1 MAPYESNTFLG
12 HEDRGIRERGVT
24 MCKSLLAAEQRGM
37 NLPYRAN
44 GRPRIFC
51 KPEIN
56 PGARNFME
64 LPVYNIDLAEDDPDR
79 RTRGFKPYNQ
89 FGLCYRTNCKDLPWV
104 AVTMP
109 FIVRDEGSTDPSQ
122 FDKFL
127 DKKLTTSFP
136 CHQQAVE
143 RAVAL
148 MTDAKLRVADEQLKA
163 AHHVVVSEE
172 RLKNPSSK
180 KRKLFKR

>member
-1 MAPYESNTFLG
+1 
-12 HEDRGIRERGVT
+12 
-24 MCKSLLAAEQRGM
+24 
-37 NLPYRAN
+37 
-44 GRPRIFC
+44 
-51 KPEIN
+51 
-56 PGARNFME
+56 
-64 LPVYNIDLAEDDPDR
+64 
-79 RTRGFKPYNQ
+79 
-89 FGLCYRTNCKDLPWV
+89 
-104 AVTMP
+104 MP

-180 KRKLFKR
+180 KRKLFKKNCTL

>member
-89 FGLCYRTNCKDLPWV
+89 FGLCYRTNC
-104 AVTMP
+104 
-109 FIVRDEGSTDPSQ
+109 
-122 FDKFL
+122 
-127 DKKLTTSFP
+127 
-136 CHQQAVE
+136 
-143 RAVAL
+143 
-148 MTDAKLRVADEQLKA
+148 
-163 AHHVVVSEE
+163 SE
-172 RLKNPSSK
+172 
-180 KRKLFKR
+180 